1 MSAEETERTAEPAA
15 PSEPVPALV
24 VMHGDLARA
33 MVEAVGQ
40 IYGTVE
46 RLDALSNEGLS
57 RDALQSEIERRVS
70 AWARGGLV
78 CVDFPGSSCH
88 VASACIARRHDIVVV
103 TGCHLGMLLDY
114 MHNRVTRDKV
124 ALAERLCRKGHES
137 IVLQRGAGR

>member
-1 MSAEETERTAEPAA
+1 MSAEDTKRTADSVAS
-15 PSEPVPALV
+15 SEPVPALV

-33 MVEAVGQ
+33 MVGAVGQ
-40 IYGTVE
+40 IYGATD

-57 RDALQSEIERRVS
+57 RDALQSEIERRVV
-70 AWARGGLV
+70 AWAHGGLV

-88 VASACIARRHDIVVV
+88 VAAACIARRHDILVV

-114 MHNRVTRDKV
+114 MHNRVTADKT
-124 ALAERLCRKGHES
+124 ALAERLCLKGHES